1 MHRDRRR
8 VLSDKTAGTLAAGAL
23 AGGARAGGGRAG
35 GRQGSGGTE
44 EAAGK
49 CLGHGVGLD
58 ELGGLAVELDTRVE
72 ARLIRA

>member
-1 MHRDRRR
+1 M
-8 VLSDKTAGTLAAGAL
+8 LSDKTAGTLAAGAL
-23 AGGARAGGGRAG
+23 AGGARAGGGSAGGGRAG

-72 ARLIRA
+72 ACLIGA